1 MDEIE
6 RKNLGDVLKKARLKC
21 RIESRRADF
30 CEKLE
35 QYMEETGYSSI
46 TLAPVAEMSDRTI
59 RRMKGDDAYRPTK
72 EMIIAVC
79 VAMKLSIYD
88 SRALLR
94 ASPFRLQE
102 DSPVDAMYLKILEY
116 EGEYSVR
123 DWNRVLRDIGE
134 KPIGCSRKNDTGN

>member
-1 MDEIE
+1 
-6 RKNLGDVLKKARLKC
+6 RL
-21 RIESRRADF
+21 ESRRADF
-30 CEKLE
+30 CEKLAH
-35 QYMEETGYSSI
+35 YMEETGYSTM
-46 TLAPVAEMSDRTI
+46 TLAPVTEMSDRTI

-72 EMIIAVC
+72 EMIMAVC

-102 DSPVDAMYLKILEY
+102 DSPVDAMYLKKLEY

-123 DWNRVLRDIGE
+123 EWNRVLRDIGE
-134 KPIGCSRKNDTGN
+134 KPIGCSRKNEVIKQPYPILPHTLSH